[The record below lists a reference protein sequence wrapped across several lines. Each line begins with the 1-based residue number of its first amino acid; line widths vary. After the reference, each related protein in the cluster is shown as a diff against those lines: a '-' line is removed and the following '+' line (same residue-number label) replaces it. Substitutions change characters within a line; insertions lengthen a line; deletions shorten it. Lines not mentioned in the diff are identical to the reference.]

1 MDFLKN
7 YNLAGMDFPYALAMV
22 GLFVGV
28 CLLIT
33 GINYCVLEP
42 MRQRRLINQRIRGNK
57 REQQVRAQVFR
68 SFQEATHSPVL
79 NLTER
84 LFGWGKVDN
93 LQRHLLQGDI
103 YVSPHV
109 FISIIILLAVLGFMI
124 GWLAGVLIWSLGLSL
139 TLGMLPII
147 YLRWRRNRK
156 TLQIERYMPDAM
168 EMLARSLRAGH
179 TLSGTLELAGQEV
192 PKPLGTEMR
201 ITYEEQRLGLSLGQA
216 FRRMGERIASR
227 DLQFFITAVLIQS
240 ETGGNLSEI
249 LDNIGTII
257 RDRLKLKGKVQGL
270 TAEGRFSALILS
282 LLPFVTFIAF
292 YFMNGPYVMMLFTD
306 PVGVKLLTG
315 GIISIIIGI
324 LVMKRMVNI
333 EV

>member
-1 MDFLKN
+1 MQRHENCADHAADDD
-7 YNLAGMDFPYALAMV
+7 AGDGRFEGQPKYGDRQPARDDGQQMQV
-22 GLFVGV
+22 GAG
-28 CLLIT
+28 
-33 GINYCVLEP
+33 
-42 MRQRRLINQRIRGNK
+42 
-57 REQQVRAQVFR
+57 

-79 NLTER
+79 NLAER

-103 YVSPHV
+103 YLSPHV
-109 FISIIILLAVLGFMI
+109 FISIVIVLAALGFMI
-124 GWLAGVLIWSLGLSL
+124 GWLAGALIWSLGLSL
-139 TLGMLPII
+139 VLGLLPII
-147 YLRWRRNRK
+147 FLRWKRNRK
-156 TLQIERYMPDAM
+156 TLQIERYMPEAM
-168 EMLARSLRAGH
+168 ELLARSLRAGH

-216 FRRMGERIASR
+216 FRRMGERVASR
-227 DLQFFITAVLIQS
+227 DLQFFITAVLIQA

-282 LLPFVTFIAF
+282 LLPFVTFVAF
-292 YFMNGPYVMMLFTD
+292 YFLNRTYVMTLFND
-306 PVGVKLLTG
+306 PMGINLLTG
-315 GIISIIIGI
+315 AIISIIFGI
-324 LVMKRMVNI
+324 MVMKRMVNI